1 MEQKNR
7 FSDTSENKTKSAQ
20 NISLMLGWPD
30 FLHACCLAWNEE
42 EFCPRHWIA
51 EPSIHGWLIDWPI
64 DWMQCN
70 NSVYLSLSE
79 RSGGGGSVRGLRGLE
94 LRVNAHDLWT
104 TRGSAESRQECTKFD
119 LQDYWDVK
127 YGDTIWKLSMW
138 KRSKI
143 KKTNVNRDLQSQRAG
158 RVAAIGDVDR
168 NLHRLELR
176 CGVLTEY
183 CAKKELDQTIIFG
196 IFGRVL
202 IRTTKARQ

>member
-1 MEQKNR
+1 
-7 FSDTSENKTKSAQ
+7 
-20 NISLMLGWPD
+20 
-30 FLHACCLAWNEE
+30 
-42 EFCPRHWIA
+42 
-51 EPSIHGWLIDWPI
+51 
-64 DWMQCN
+64 
-70 NSVYLSLSE
+70 
-79 RSGGGGSVRGLRGLE
+79 
-94 LRVNAHDLWT
+94 
-104 TRGSAESRQECTKFD
+104 
-119 LQDYWDVK
+119 
-127 YGDTIWKLSMW
+127 MW